1 MLYLLC
7 TEDLT
12 TMTALE
18 QWKHQHIMALGMS
31 ARSTKGTIAR
41 TLVVEHRSSDDLV
54 EQFWR

>member
-1 MLYLLC
+1 MMYLLC
-7 TEDLT
+7 TEDLA

-18 QWKHQHIMALGMS
+18 QWKHQHIMALGMA

-54 EQFWR
+54 EQF

>member
-7 TEDLT
+7 TEDLAT
-12 TMTALE
+12 FMTALE
-18 QWKHQHIMALGMS
+18 QWKHQHIMALGMT

-54 EQFWR
+54 EQF